1 MFHADVQT
9 YKRTDRHDQVSSR
22 FSQFCER
29 AYKGGSRATGS
40 TKFLSAQDGNR
51 CKISPATSNIMIP
64 STLILTICACISV
77 PPDITDEETSSDIT
91 VQEGENATLVCH
103 AAGHP
108 TPRIL
113 WRREDGESL
122 ILRKSLRD
130 VTKGKRLH
138 LILKVRVNYPS
149 LNKKAWMLGQLTL
162 SDVLYS

>member
-1 MFHADVQT
+1 M
-9 YKRTDRHDQVSSR
+9 RTDRHDKVSSR

-40 TKFLSAQDGNR
+40 PEFLSAQDGSR
-51 CKISPATSNIMIP
+51 CTISPAITNIVIL
-64 STLILTICACISV
+64 STLILTKCACILV

-108 TPRIL
+108 SPRIL
-113 WRREDGESL
+113 WRREDGEGL
-122 ILRKSLRD
+122 TIRKSPKD

-138 LILKVRVNYPS
+138 LI
-149 LNKKAWMLGQLTL
+149 
-162 SDVLYS
+162 